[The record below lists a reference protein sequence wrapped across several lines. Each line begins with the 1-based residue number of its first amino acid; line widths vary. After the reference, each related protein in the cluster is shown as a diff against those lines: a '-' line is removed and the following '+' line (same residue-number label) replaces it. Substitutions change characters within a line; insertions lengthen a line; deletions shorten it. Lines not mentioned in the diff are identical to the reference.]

1 MAAPIKPA
9 EPAGPKTL
17 QYRLRAKYWDGSA
30 VHSVGSIVSF
40 VEGKQPRSAV
50 LVSAPV
56 GTGEAEAEDE
66 E

>member
-1 MAAPIKPA
+1 MAVAPKSTVA
-9 EPAGPKTL
+9 AGPKTL
-17 QYRLRAKYWDGSA
+17 QYRLRAKYWDGTR
-30 VHSVGSIVSF
+30 VHTVGDIVSF